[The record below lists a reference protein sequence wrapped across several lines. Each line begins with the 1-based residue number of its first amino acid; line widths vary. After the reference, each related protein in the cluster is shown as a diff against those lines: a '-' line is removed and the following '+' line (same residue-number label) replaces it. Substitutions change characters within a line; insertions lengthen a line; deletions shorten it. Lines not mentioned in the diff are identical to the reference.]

1 MGETTITPTQ
11 MVAGTEIV
19 VTAGIGTAINTSNTM
34 VIAYP
39 KQGKLI
45 LYCDSNHASTAAV
58 FTAGVGVSSGLGTF
72 TWSIG
77 SGVAEMIMLDSDRL
91 VDSDGNLEITWA
103 TDSTGFLAAWYT
115 I

>member
-1 MGETTITPTQ
+1 MAETTITVNA

-34 VIAYP
+34 VIDYP

-45 LYCDSNHASTAAV
+45 LYIDSNHADTAAV

-72 TWSIG
+72 TWSVADT
-77 SGVAEMIMLDSDRL
+77 VAEMIMLDSDRL
-91 VDSDGNLEITWA
+91 VDENGQLEITWA
-103 TDSTGFLAAWYT
+103 SNSAGFLAAWTT

>member
-19 VTAGIGTAINTSNTM
+19 VTAGIGTAINTANTM

-45 LYCDSNHASTAAV
+45 LYIDSNHANTAAV
-58 FTAGVGVSSGLGTF
+58 FTAGVGVSSGLGTQ
-72 TWSIG
+72 TWSVG
-77 SGVAEMIMLDSDRL
+77 DTVAEMMMFDSDRL

-103 TDSTGFLAAWYT
+103 ANSAGFLAAWYT

>member
-19 VTAGIGTAINTSNTM
+19 VTAGIGTASNTSNTM
-34 VIAYP
+34 VIAYS

-45 LYCDSNHASTAAV
+45 LYIDSNHANTEAT
-58 FTAGVGVSSGLGTF
+58 FTAGVGVSSGLGSD
-72 TWSIG
+72 TWAVG
-77 SGVAEMIMLDSDRL
+77 DTVTAMKMLDSDRL
-91 VDSDGNLEITWA
+91 VNEDGNLEVTWA
-103 TDSTGFLAAWYT
+103 TGSAGFLTAWYT